1 LGIEEDCIG
10 TQDQHQTIALHEAEG
25 EEENNNNNNNNS
37 YESCLNIGNPST
49 E

>member
-10 TQDQHQTIALHEAEG
+10 TQGHHQTIALVEG
-25 EEENNNNNNNNS
+25 VGEKEEENNK
-37 YESCLNIGNPST
+37 SCLNIGNPSA